1 MIYRYWYD
9 NDEKKILKLF
19 EVLNFRIFNEIE
31 MNFKVTY

>member
-9 NDEKKILKLF
+9 NAEKKILKLF